1 MFLLVVH
8 VYKDAHF
15 CRKEGVVAIRYMFAC
30 HNLGRM
36 RGSVGKYTNLA
47 DNRIFIVVPKESPR
61 GRGKA
66 LRGDPKNSKRKPSQ
80 IKLYVKMHLVI
91 MPARSN
97 GSRSNQSQRRLYRL
111 FPLGVEAICS

>member
-1 MFLLVVH
+1 MLRCV
-8 VYKDAHF
+8 
-15 CRKEGVVAIRYMFAC
+15 MFAC

-66 LRGDPKNSKRKPSQ
+66 
-80 IKLYVKMHLVI
+80 
-91 MPARSN
+91 
-97 GSRSNQSQRRLYRL
+97 SREGGILTTGGES
-111 FPLGVEAICS
+111 G